1 MRIGLDIRLNQ
12 LHQRIDAKARRAG
25 SKLPVSLFD
34 TADLPSPERFA
45 AWRESIGV
53 FLEVDLLRAGDE
65 ERFDGWA
72 ESYLLDDIMLTRCVA
87 SAQKFDRRPLR
98 VAHDSIDHYMIQL
111 LVDGTIDMAFG
122 HKALSFPTGQ
132 VIAFDLADVMD
143 TVNSSFDL
151 VTVIVPRRRLAP
163 LLARPDS
170 LNGATVDPVSGTGRL
185 LATYLLSLYQSA
197 AQLSPTQASAAAAA
211 LIELLSLAFSGVDH
225 AGGDVP
231 EALAKAELLRVQNFI
246 KAHLSAQTLGPDMIA
261 AALGISRARL
271 YRLFAPVGGIAEY
284 VREQRLRRCLTDL
297 VSAKQA
303 HRQIAEIAYAWGFSD
318 PTHFARSFKQRFGRT
333 PSEIRRAAP
342 PLARRD
348 RPTLDPRVGDRLHE
362 EWLAGLG

>member
-1 MRIGLDIRLNQ
+1 MDIRLIQSN
-12 LHQRIDAKARRAG
+12 QRIDAKARRAA

-34 TADLPSPERFA
+34 TADLPPPERFA

-53 FLEVDLLRAGDE
+53 FLEVDLLRSGDE
-65 ERFDGWA
+65 AHFDGWA
-72 ESYLLDDIMLTRCVA
+72 ESYLVDDIVLSRCAA

-98 VAHDSIDHYMIQL
+98 VAHDSIDNYMIQV

-122 HKALSFPTGQ
+122 RRALSFPTGQ

-143 TVNSSFDL
+143 TVNSTFDL
-151 VTVIVPRRRLAP
+151 VSVFIPRRRLAP

-211 LIELLSLAFSGVDH
+211 LIELIALAFNGVAHD
-225 AGGDVP
+225 GGDVP
-231 EALAKAELLRVQNFI
+231 EALGKAELLRVQNFI
-246 KAHLSAQTLGPDMIA
+246 RAHLAAQTLGPDMIA

-271 YRLFAPVGGIAEY
+271 YRLFAPIGGIAEY
-284 VREQRLRRCLTDL
+284 IREQRLRRCLTDL

-303 HRQIAEIAYAWGFSD
+303 RRQVAEIAWAWGFSD
-318 PTHFARSFKQRFGRT
+318 PTHFARAFKQRFGRT
-333 PSEIRRAAP
+333 PTEIRRAAP
-342 PLARRD
+342 PIARRD
-348 RPTLDPRVGDRLHE
+348 RSSLDPRVGDRLHE
-362 EWLAGLG
+362 EWLAGLA